1 MRLHLALPPSS
12 WLQQE
17 PRVSIN
23 SEELQ
28 TAQIIIN
35 NVFLNYTGITII
47 KHFWL
52 CGDFQKVI

>member
-1 MRLHLALPPSS
+1 MRLHFALLPSS

-17 PRVSIN
+17 PRISIN

-28 TAQIIIN
+28 NAWIIIN
-35 NVFLNYTGITII
+35 NVFLNYAGITIT

-52 CGDFQKVI
+52 CGGF